1 MLPDVSGPHGLRVDD
16 DRPKCSDATR
26 YDAAAACPVLCGPVP
41 HVGIRTLE
49 VRSGVRLGC
58 EGGEGRSGRLDL
70 PRQAVDEEPEEPPA
84 DLRKRERCSEPLL
97 RPSVCLCRRDN

>member
-1 MLPDVSGPHGLRVDD
+1 M
-16 DRPKCSDATR
+16 
-26 YDAAAACPVLCGPVP
+26 LCGPVP

-49 VRSGVRLGC
+49 VRSRVRLGR

-84 DLRKRERCSEPLL
+84 DLRKREPLL
-97 RPSVCLCRRDN
+97 RPSVCVCRRDN